1 MIAKRRTLW
10 VTGALLAGLAGG
22 CGGSDISG
30 GAPSCQSTA
39 GTPCVC
45 AAGSSTQCSAASEP
59 LPSPVSGMGG
69 SLRPTDPPDAGR
81 PMPVPMPPPVSRLP
95 DPGAMSAGAGGGA
108 PSGPVAGSLAIGGS
122 GGRGAAIGGSGGSG
136 AAQPTG
142 DEVPTGAHCAGVATW
157 DPEWVAFEEDVLRLT
172 NETRARGAD
181 CGEEG
186 RFAATTPLTMNP
198 MLRCSSRLH
207 SQDMGEREYFDHTNL
222 DGVDPFDRM
231 MEAGYRGNAMGENI
245 AMGQQSP
252 EEVVEGWEESDG
264 HCANMLSP
272 MFTELGVGYWEGE
285 SDNRFF
291 NGNKLWTQNFGRP
304 QSQRGGQR

>member
-1 MIAKRRTLW
+1 
-10 VTGALLAGLAGG
+10 
-22 CGGSDISG
+22 
-30 GAPSCQSTA
+30 
-39 GTPCVC
+39 
-45 AAGSSTQCSAASEP
+45 
-59 LPSPVSGMGG
+59 
-69 SLRPTDPPDAGR
+69 
-81 PMPVPMPPPVSRLP
+81 
-95 DPGAMSAGAGGGA
+95 MSAGAGGGA
-108 PSGPVAGSLAIGGS
+108 GGRAPGPVAGSLATGGS
-122 GGRGAAIGGSGGSG
+122 GGRGAAAAGAAAAGSGGRTGAVQASG
-136 AAQPTG
+136 DA
-142 DEVPTGAHCAGVATW
+142 VPTGAHCAGVATW
-157 DPEWVAFEEDVLRLT
+157 DPAWEAFEEDVLRLT

-186 RFAATTPLTMNP
+186 RFGATTPLTMNP

-207 SQDMGEREYFDHTNL
+207 SQDMGEREFFDHTNL

-231 MEAGYRGNAMGENI
+231 MEAGYRGSAMGENI

-252 EEVVEGWEESDG
+252 EEVVEGWTESDG

-304 QSQRGGQR
+304 QAQRGGRP

>member
-1 MIAKRRTLW
+1 
-10 VTGALLAGLAGG
+10 
-22 CGGSDISG
+22 
-30 GAPSCQSTA
+30 
-39 GTPCVC
+39 
-45 AAGSSTQCSAASEP
+45 
-59 LPSPVSGMGG
+59 
-69 SLRPTDPPDAGR
+69 
-81 PMPVPMPPPVSRLP
+81 
-95 DPGAMSAGAGGGA
+95 MSAGAGGGA
-108 PSGPVAGSLAIGGS
+108 GGRAPDGPVAGSLATGGS
-122 GGRGAAIGGSGGSG
+122 GGRGAAAAGAGAAAAGSGGRTGAVQASG
-136 AAQPTG
+136 DA
-142 DEVPTGAHCAGVATW
+142 VPTGAHCAGVATW
-157 DPEWVAFEEDVLRLT
+157 DPAWEAFEEDVLRLT

-186 RFAATTPLTMNP
+186 RFGATTPLTMNP

-252 EEVVEGWEESDG
+252 EEVVEGWTESDG

-272 MFTELGVGYWEGE
+272 MFTEIGVGYWEGE

-304 QSQRGGQR
+304 QAQRGGRP